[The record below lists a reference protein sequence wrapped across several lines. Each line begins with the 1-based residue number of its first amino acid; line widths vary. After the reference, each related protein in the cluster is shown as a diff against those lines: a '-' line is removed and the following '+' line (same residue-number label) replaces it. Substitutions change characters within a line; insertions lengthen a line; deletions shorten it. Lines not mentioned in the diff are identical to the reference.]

1 MNKIPS
7 RRMFLECAVLPA
19 ATRPWAKRVSAKTD
33 DLDADGN
40 EFHADIA
47 GCSAPLGLNKC

>member
-1 MNKIPS
+1 
-7 RRMFLECAVLPA
+7 MFLERAEFPVAMGP
-19 ATRPWAKRVSAKTD
+19 PAKRVSAKTE

-47 GCSAPLGLNKC
+47 GCSAPLERNKC